1 MLRFSRRL
9 LASLRKVFQM
19 IGIQIRL
26 PRRGIEVLSC
36 DRGGTLGRQAIK
48 YAPPL
53 LFPCLASL
61 ASLRYNFTILPYD
74 RRQVETWVVNS
85 QSTNACQVSEAPN
98 RQVILNS
105 TCYSDLQIGVSLSA
119 HCAKE
124 CRGLSRPI
132 QKHATAWPRIDN
144 EQSQASPGTQ
154 AKRKTPERPRPRDPR
169 SSDKCRGER
178 KRRRAANSYARAIYV
193 CAPLFCSVAYRED
206 SSEEKPTQTSGQ
218 VWLSARGRKSV

>member
-1 MLRFSRRL
+1 MT
-9 LASLRKVFQM
+9 
-19 IGIQIRL
+19 
-26 PRRGIEVLSC
+26 
-36 DRGGTLGRQAIK
+36 GGETLGRQAIK

-61 ASLRYNFTILPYD
+61 ASLRYNFTILPCD

-85 QSTNACQVSEAPN
+85 QSTNACPFSEAPN

-132 QKHATAWPRIDN
+132 QKHATAWPRIDK

-154 AKRKTPERPRPRDPR
+154 ATRKTPERPRPRDPR
-169 SSDKCRGER
+169 SSGKGRGER
-178 KRRRAANSYARAIYV
+178 KRRRAAIHMHGPYTSVPRCFAPWPIGKIARKRNRPR
-193 CAPLFCSVAYRED
+193 PLARCGFRREEGNPSSVH
-206 SSEEKPTQTSGQ
+206 
-218 VWLSARGRKSV
+218 